1 MDLASII
8 IVVIILI
15 AGIIGFALG
24 FFKILIRA
32 LHGIASFI
40 ISFFLAKPVGTLIYH
55 WGLGSIISGKIEQGL
70 LTQNEIFQQILTTEN
85 QAQVV
90 SKGLSSINI
99 PSFMHELINSLMGN
113 IVTDG
118 GGNTLAY
125 YTGIALSKM
134 ACVMIAFVALVII
147 SLILIQILK
156 MVFNSLLHAGIIG
169 VANRI
174 TGAIVGM
181 VFGFVIV
188 AVLLYG
194 IAVLSSIS
202 VPFREWSVEFLK
214 LDEEKM
220 TFAKWLYEKNLLNK
234 IYNIFF

>member
-8 IVVIILI
+8 IVLIILI

-40 ISFFLAKPVGTLIYH
+40 ISFFLAEPVGRVIYH

-125 YTGIALSKM
+125 YTSIALSKM
-134 ACVMIAFVALVII
+134 ACVMIAFVVLVII

-156 MVFNSLLHAGIIG
+156 MVFNSLLHAGVIG
-169 VANRI
+169 FANRI

-181 VFGFVIV
+181 AFGFVIV

-194 IAVLSSIS
+194 IAILSSIS

-214 LDEEKM
+214 LDQEKM

-234 IYNIFF
+234 IYHIFF